1 MDCDLFESSYYY
13 PQLSP
18 QGKTVS
24 GDDLSWLIYPTIIN
38 LDPIIDHDPTEQ
50 VGNPTVV
57 VTEDIVHLPPQ
68 TTHVLFEAFGEQSE
82 QEVIHEPLIDIA
94 IEVPSVES
102 PRRYELPPRSTRGI
116 PPRRYDWNMKHKG
129 RDTQ

>member
-1 MDCDLFESSYYY
+1 M
-13 PQLSP
+13 
-18 QGKTVS
+18 S
-24 GDDLSWLIYPTIIN
+24 GDDLSWLTYPIAIN
-38 LDPIIDHDPTEQ
+38 PDPIIDHDPTEQ

-68 TTHVLFEAFGEQSE
+68 TTHVLFKAFGEQSE

-102 PRRYELPPRSTRGI
+102 PCRYELPPRSTRGI
-116 PPRRYDWNMKHKG
+116 PPRRYD
-129 RDTQ
+129 